1 MSVIE
6 EVKVMKKIKPTTLLL
21 IKIGQFV
28 YSYGKDS
35 YIISYIFK
43 YNVRKS
49 INVCIFLEF

>member
-28 YSYGKDS
+28 YSYGKDA

-43 YNVRKS
+43 YNV
-49 INVCIFLEF
+49 